1 MLFNSYGYLF
11 VFLPLTLAGY
21 FALRRSS
28 NLALAWLVAA
38 SLVFYAWWNPWHL
51 PVVLGS
57 MAFNFW
63 AGRRIIW
70 SRNRKQHWLW
80 FAIAGNL
87 LLLGAFKYTHF
98 AVGIFADLSGARIDI
113 PVIALPLG
121 ISFFTFTQIAYLV
134 DTARGD
140 VRETNP
146 LYYALFVTFFPHLLA
161 GPIIHHKEMMP
172 QFADTAKRHF
182 NADNFARGL
191 FLLALGFGKKV
202 LIADP
207 LGVSATAGYG
217 NIDTLGF
224 SDAWAATL
232 AYTFQIYFDFSGY
245 TDMALG
251 AALMFNIRLPV
262 NFNSPYLATDIQ
274 DFWRRWHMTLS
285 RFLRDYLYRPLGGN
299 RAREF
304 RIAAN
309 VMATFLLGGLW
320 HGAGWTFIVW
330 GGLHG
335 VALVIFRL
343 WQRTG
348 IRLYRWLALALT
360 FLFVHLTW
368 VFFRAPSM
376 DDAWRMLGKLAPTM
390 ANWPALQNSGWPIK
404 VAIGLPDAAPGVGVM
419 LILAACLTL
428 IPFNSD
434 RLTGRFSASTREC
447 VFAALLLTFGT
458 LTLGQVT
465 QFLYFNF

>member
-11 VFLPLTLAGY
+11 AFLPIALAGY
-21 FALRRSS
+21 FALNRSS
-28 NLALAWLVAA
+28 TIALAWLVAA
-38 SLVFYAWWNPWHL
+38 SLFFYAWWNPLHL

-57 MAFNFW
+57 IAFNYW
-63 AGRRIIW
+63 VGRRIMGSAGRR
-70 SRNRKQHWLW
+70 RHWLW
-80 FAIAGNL
+80 LGIAGNL
-87 LLLGAFKYTHF
+87 LLLGVFKYTLF
-98 AVGIFADLSGARIDI
+98 AAGVVAELSGWQSSV
-113 PVIALPLG
+113 PHIALPLG

-134 DTARGD
+134 DTACGE
-140 VRETNP
+140 VQETNP
-146 LYYALFVTFFPHLLA
+146 LHYTLFVTFFPHLLA
-161 GPIIHHKEMMP
+161 GPILHHKEMMP
-172 QFADTAKRHF
+172 QFADVKNRVF
-182 NADNFARGL
+182 NSANFARGL

-207 LGVSATAGYG
+207 LGATANAGYASV
-217 NIDTLGF
+217 DTIGF
-224 SDAWAATL
+224 SDAWTTTL

-274 DFWRRWHMTLS
+274 DFWRRWHITLS
-285 RFLRDYLYRPLGGN
+285 RFLRDYLYVPLGGN
-299 RAREF
+299 RAADM

-335 VALVIFRL
+335 IALVIFRW
-343 WQRTG
+343 WQRIG
-348 IRLYRWLALALT
+348 FRLHRALGVLLT
-360 FLFVHLTW
+360 FAFVHLTW
-368 VFFRAPSM
+368 IFFRAPSLG
-376 DDAWRMLGKLAPTM
+376 DAGRMLRALVPDAASLAT
-390 ANWPALQNSGWPIK
+390 LQFNPLPILG
-404 VAIGLPDAAPGVGVM
+404 AIGLPYAAPSAGLV
-419 LILAACLTL
+419 LLAAAILSL
-428 IPFNSD
+428 LPRNSD
-434 RLTGRFSASTREC
+434 ELAGRFAARKRDSVWA
-447 VFAALLLTFGT
+447 AALLCLGT